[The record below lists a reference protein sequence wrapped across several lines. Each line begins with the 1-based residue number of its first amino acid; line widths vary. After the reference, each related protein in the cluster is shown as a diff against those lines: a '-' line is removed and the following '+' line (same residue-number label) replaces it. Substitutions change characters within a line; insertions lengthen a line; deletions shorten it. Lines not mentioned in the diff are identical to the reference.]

1 MYELVDNIFARRN
14 KIESEV
20 NKVIVY
26 KIRKMLDTRQ
36 RRRDTPEGL
45 KTVPEKNMLP
55 RSWIAQTDHWTSAW
69 SKLKTERL
77 AYVLIHMYSKFC

>member
-55 RSWIAQTDHWTSAW
+55 RS
-69 SKLKTERL
+69 
-77 AYVLIHMYSKFC
+77 